1 LKNVRWITAAFC
13 VFLCWGVGASSAR
26 AGREAVTVPVI
37 LADYYVFAYVQ
48 AFKDRSFGYAYPTAA
63 VDALG
68 WGLVAAGKYPGLVCV
83 NAAGLAKTVYPAVI
97 LCGKSDRDVK
107 RRAWISIGT
116 HAGTLLWLKAW
127 GAPALRL
134 ESFYRPPDGAVLK
147 LAWLY

>member
-1 LKNVRWITAAFC
+1 VSFC
-13 VFLCWGVGASSAR
+13 LGASASSAR

-63 VDALG
+63 VDTLG
-68 WGLVAAGKYPGLVCV
+68 WGLAADGKYSGLVCV

-97 LCGKSDRDVK
+97 LCRKSGRGAK

-127 GAPALRL
+127 GKPALRL
-134 ESFYRPPDGAVLK
+134 ESSYCPPDGAALK
-147 LAWLY
+147 LAWLF